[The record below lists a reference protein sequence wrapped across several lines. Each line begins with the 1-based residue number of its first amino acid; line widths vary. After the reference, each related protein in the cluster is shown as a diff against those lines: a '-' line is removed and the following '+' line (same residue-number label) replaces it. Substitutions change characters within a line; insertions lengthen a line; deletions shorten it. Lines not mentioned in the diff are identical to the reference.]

1 MSHYN
6 FETPGHVRLR
16 VDNKSGEV
24 RLRARPGS
32 TTDVEVTGTGSS
44 GQELEGGTRVE
55 HQRDEGGSVH
65 TVVVEVPSPQGFMR
79 SLATWGASVTV
90 RVNLPEGAEIQVSTA
105 AGDIGAEGAYGEAR
119 LGTASG
125 DISVDRVSGDLSAS
139 TASGEIKASLVE
151 GKTELTTASGD
162 VVCDLL
168 HGPAR
173 IRTASGDVAV
183 REAHAHL
190 STQTASGDVRVGELR
205 DGCQL
210 QTASGD
216 QELERAVSGHA
227 QLQTMSG
234 DLVVGV
240 PRGTDVAVD
249 AETMTGNLSSEIELS
264 TEPPGNEPTGLAG
277 AGPGGHRLEL
287 KARTVTGDL
296 VIKRVP

>member
-1 MSHYN
+1 MSQYN

-16 VDNKSGEV
+16 VDNKSGDV
-24 RLRARPGS
+24 RLRARPGL

-55 HQRDEGGSVH
+55 HQKGEGGSVH
-65 TVVVEVPSPQGFMR
+65 TVVVEVPSPREFLR
-79 SLATWGASVTV
+79 SLTTWGASVTV
-90 RVNLPEGAEIQVSTA
+90 RVDLPEGADIDVSTA

-125 DISVDRVSGDLSAS
+125 DISVDRVSGDLNAS
-139 TASGEIKASLVE
+139 TASGEIKASLVK
-151 GKTELTTASGD
+151 GKAELTTASGD
-162 VVCDLL
+162 VGCDLL

-183 REAHAHL
+183 REAHAHV

-216 QELERAVSGHA
+216 QELERAVSGRA

-240 PRGTDVAVD
+240 PSGTDVAVD
-249 AETMTGNLSSEIELS
+249 AETLTGNLSSEIELS
-264 TEPPGNEPTGLAG
+264 AERPSKEPTGLAG
-277 AGPGGHRLEL
+277 TEPDGRHLEL